1 MTAAI
6 ENYILDREQGA
17 VIVSKPASL
26 KKNSAKKNNAKKT
39 KSVFTNKNK
48 YKQLIEEKKA
58 RNAQKRLERQLE
70 KARREAELQ
79 QKLAAEIGTPAEAS
93 LVAETTNTVTD

>member
-1 MTAAI
+1 MTATAT
-6 ENYILDREQGA
+6 EKSVQ
-17 VIVSKPASL
+17 
-26 KKNSAKKNNAKKT
+26 KT
-39 KSVFTNKNK
+39 KSVFTNKSK